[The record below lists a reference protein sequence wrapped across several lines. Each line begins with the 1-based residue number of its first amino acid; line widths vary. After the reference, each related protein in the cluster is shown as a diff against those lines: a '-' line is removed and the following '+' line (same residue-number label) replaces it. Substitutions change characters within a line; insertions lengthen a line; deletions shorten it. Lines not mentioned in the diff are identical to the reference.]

1 MERARF
7 RGSEGS
13 FEPSCEVGHGPGY
26 FLCTGIDK
34 RGFNDYNVLVSD
46 TSTKGTIL
54 MIFSAKD
61 MIRKRKSVRTFTGE
75 PLKNEDR
82 VALEQYI
89 QSPTNPFDVPI
100 DFRLLD
106 VKEYGLSSPVIVGA
120 DLYLAAK
127 VKRCK
132 HYEIG
137 FGYSFEHV
145 CLYAESLGLGT
156 VMLAASLS
164 RAAFEKAMDVQEDE
178 VLPVASPVGYPAQ
191 KKSIRESLM
200 RKGLKADERIPFE
213 QLFFDKQYGNQLTA
227 SSAGAYANALE
238 MARWAPSAGNK
249 QPWRAV
255 VTGDTVHFYEEKSMK
270 DSSLGD
276 IQKVDVGIALAHFD
290 LTMQEEGHN
299 GRFVEADP
307 GIGLPENVQYII
319 SYEREK

>member
-1 MERARF
+1 M
-7 RGSEGS
+7 
-13 FEPSCEVGHGPGY
+13 
-26 FLCTGIDK
+26 T
-34 RGFNDYNVLVSD
+34 
-46 TSTKGTIL
+46 
-54 MIFSAKD
+54 FSAKD
-61 MIRKRKSVRTFTGE
+61 MIRKRKSVRTFDGE

-82 VALEQYI
+82 AALEQYI
-89 QSPTNPFDVPI
+89 QSPTNPFDVPVN
-100 DFRLLD
+100 FRLLH

-178 VLPVASPVGYPAQ
+178 VLPVASPVGYPAH

-213 QLFFDKQYGNQLTA
+213 QLFFDKQYGYQLTA
-227 SSAGAYANALE
+227 SSAGIYADALE

-299 GRFVEADP
+299 GRFIEADP
-307 GIGLPENVQYII
+307 GIALPENVQYII

>member
-1 MERARF
+1 M
-7 RGSEGS
+7 S
-13 FEPSCEVGHGPGY
+13 
-26 FLCTGIDK
+26 
-34 RGFNDYNVLVSD
+34 
-46 TSTKGTIL
+46 
-54 MIFSAKD
+54 FSAKD
-61 MIRKRKSVRTFTGE
+61 MIRKRKSVRSFTGE
-75 PLKNEDR
+75 SLKSEDR
-82 VALEQYI
+82 AALELFI
-89 QSPTNPFDVPI
+89 QSQTNPFNVPV
-100 DFRLLD
+100 DFRLLKA
-106 VKEYGLSSPVIVGA
+106 KEHNLSSPVIVG
-120 DLYLAAK
+120 DDFYLAAK

-164 RAAFEKAMDVQEDE
+164 RAAFEKAMEVQGDE

-213 QLFFDKQYGNQLTA
+213 QLFFDKQYGNPLTA
-227 SSAGAYANALE
+227 SSAGIFADALG

-255 VTGDTVHFYEEKSMK
+255 VSDDTVHFYEAKSMK
-270 DSSLGD
+270 DSPLGD

-299 GRFVEADP
+299 GHFAEVDP
-307 GIGLPENVQYII
+307 GIALPENVQYII

>member
-1 MERARF
+1 MD
-7 RGSEGS
+7 
-13 FEPSCEVGHGPGY
+13 P
-26 FLCTGIDK
+26 FLCADIDK
-34 RGFNDYNVLVSD
+34 RGLNGYTVLVSD
-46 TSTKGTIL
+46 TSTKGAIL
-54 MIFSAKD
+54 MSFSAKD
-61 MIRKRKSVRTFTGE
+61 MIRKRKSVRTFDGE

-82 VALEQYI
+82 AALEQYI
-89 QSPTNPFDVPI
+89 QSPTNPFDVPV

-200 RKGLKADERIPFE
+200 RKGLKADARVPFE
-213 QLFFDKQYGNQLTA
+213 QLFFDKQYGYQLTA
-227 SSAGAYANALE
+227 SSAGIYADALE

-249 QPWRAV
+249 QPLRAV
-255 VTGDTVHFYEEKSMK
+255 VTGDTVHFYEEKSLK

-276 IQKVDVGIALAHFD
+276 IQKVDVGIALVHFD
-290 LTMQEEGHN
+290 LTMQEDGYN

-307 GIGLPENVQYII
+307 GIALPEKVQYII